1 MDAGDPHGS
10 MRLYNTST
18 RTVDDVA
25 LGRDVS
31 LYVCGVTPYDT
42 THAGHARTYLV
53 FDVLVRHLLHKGHR
67 VDYVQNVTDVDDSIL
82 ARAAELGVGYDELHR
97 RYTAI
102 YLEDV
107 AALGMVP
114 AGAYP
119 TATSGIAEMRE
130 VIERLLRSGHAY
142 DVGGDVYFRVAR
154 AASYGALSRLGRADM
169 LRIEAGQDG
178 TTIDDERKED
188 PLDFPLWRAA
198 RPGEPSW
205 DSPWGPGRPG
215 WHIEC
220 STLALK
226 HLGARVDVH
235 GGGADLVYPH
245 HECEIAQC
253 EAVTGVRPFAR
264 VWVHVAMVLL
274 GGRKMSKSDGNLVFV
289 RDLLKRHTPD
299 ALRLYLLSTN
309 YRTELDFD
317 EGRLREC
324 ARRAALV
331 AEAARAGGGREQ
343 GDATDAVARV
353 DAALDDDLDT
363 PAAADVVHELAR
375 GIVGDAAAGRP
386 VRARRRALSQAAAR
400 LGLQLAG

>member
-1 MDAGDPHGS
+1 
-10 MRLYNTST
+10 MRLYNTLT
-18 RTVDDVA
+18 RAVDDVE

-42 THAGHARTYLV
+42 THVGHARTYLV
-53 FDVLVRHLLHKGHR
+53 FDVLVRHLVHVGHR
-67 VDYVQNVTDVDDSIL
+67 VHYVQNVTDVDDSIL
-82 ARAAELGVGYDELHR
+82 ARAAQLGVSYEELHR

-102 YLEDV
+102 YFEDV

-114 AGAYP
+114 ASAYP
-119 TATSGIAEMRE
+119 TASSGIEEIKE

-142 DVGGDVYFRVAR
+142 EVDGDVYFRVAR
-154 AASYGALSRLGRADM
+154 ARSYGDLSRLRRDDM

-178 TTIDDERKED
+178 TTIDDPRKED
-188 PLDFPLWRAA
+188 ALDFPLWKAA
-198 RPGEPSW
+198 RPGEPTW

-226 HLGARVDVH
+226 HIGPRVDVH

-245 HECEIAQC
+245 HECEIAQS
-253 EAVTGVRPFAR
+253 EAVTGTRPFAR
-264 VWVHVAMVLL
+264 AWMHVAMVLL

-289 RDLLKRHTPD
+289 RDLLEKHTAD
-299 ALRLYLLSTN
+299 ALRLYLLSTH

-317 EGRLREC
+317 EDELRACGE
-324 ARRAALV
+324 RAALV
-331 AEAARAGGGREQ
+331 AEAARAAGGRGD
-343 GDATDAVARV
+343 GDATDAVERV
-353 DAALDDDLDT
+353 DAALADDLDT
-363 PAAADVVHELAR
+363 PAAVAAVEGLAR
-375 GIVGDAAAGRP
+375 AVVDDARAGRP
-386 VRARRRALSQAAAR
+386 VRARRRALARAAAR